1 MRLELVYIHCK
12 KGLTLQRE
20 VRILLATRFPS
31 NMRVSFSSKDQLI
44 MKSILHYQNMAI
56 IIQKKGVKTQII
68 SILTGVHI
76 FGSVRIS

>member
-31 NMRVSFSSKDQLI
+31 NMRVSFSSKD
-44 MKSILHYQNMAI
+44 K
-56 IIQKKGVKTQII
+56 V
-68 SILTGVHI
+68 
-76 FGSVRIS
+76 